1 MPPGFKYFVQC
12 LSAAFGSEK
21 SANADASVI
30 KSKDPSLRD
39 FKDPRDDVAAQ
50 KMRSCGTR
58 GGSFFRDD
66 PLRPTGCSMLRLN
79 IFLAIRHSGIPTAYC
94 LPLESTVLVLELLVS
109 SYFTTGDSS

>member
-39 FKDPRDDVAAQ
+39 FKDPRDDV
-50 KMRSCGTR
+50 
-58 GGSFFRDD
+58 
-66 PLRPTGCSMLRLN
+66 CS
-79 IFLAIRHSGIPTAYC
+79 S
-94 LPLESTVLVLELLVS
+94 
-109 SYFTTGDSS
+109 